1 MRYPA
6 RTRGRLALA
15 LIVVV
20 VLVGVFVV
28 RLVDLQV
35 VRAADLA
42 EQGADRRGVEAT
54 VYGRRGEIVDTN
66 GVVLADSVTR
76 YDLKVDPANAKDRER
91 RVEGEKVVTTR
102 NELLEQIAAVTGGD
116 AAEYARII
124 DDRLAEDP
132 DANFANL
139 AKNLDVDAYNA
150 INDLGI
156 AWVGWD
162 TVPSRTYPVGAVA
175 GNLVGYMQGGDATTG
190 LERMYDESCLQ
201 ASNGIETYERSP
213 DGVRLPGSVVTTEPA
228 QDGGTLKLT
237 IDSDLQWFVQQRLSE
252 YALSL
257 GAQWGAAAVV
267 RVSDGHIM
275 AMADYPSVDPND
287 VNATMQIDKGA
298 TGSRAFT
305 APVEP
310 GSVMKMPAAATL
322 LDENVADPYTPLETP
337 GSWTVNGGT
346 INDWWPHDTIP
357 LTLTGILM
365 NSSNTGTSILSDRID
380 VQTRWQHFS
389 DFGFG
394 QKTAVD
400 FSAESAGT
408 IGSSGASWDGLTK
421 YLVTFGQG
429 MSATVAQIASAYQAL
444 GNDGVKMPLTLVEG
458 CQWPD
463 GEVTEAP
470 STDGTRVMQSE
481 TSVELR
487 GMLESVVNEGYAAH
501 NFDIPGYNVAA
512 KTGTGEVAIDGAY
525 TAERTLS
532 VAGVA
537 PSENPEYA
545 VVVTYYR
552 PANSKSSSSVAEPF
566 SKIMSQ
572 VLQTYR
578 VPTSTVGP
586 VGYPT
591 EW

>member
-6 RTRGRLALA
+6 RTRGRLVLA
-15 LIVVV
+15 LVVV
-20 VLVGVFVV
+20 LALVGVFVV

-35 VRAADLA
+35 VRAADLS
-42 EQGADRRGVEAT
+42 EQAAGRRGVEST
-54 VYGRRGEIVDTN
+54 VYGQRGEITDAN
-66 GVVLADSVTR
+66 GIALADSVMR
-76 YDLKVDPANAKDRER
+76 YDLKVDPANAEDKTT
-91 RVEGEKVVTTR
+91 RVDGEKIVTTR
-102 NELLEQIAAVTGGD
+102 DELLAQIAAITGGD
-116 AAEYARII
+116 AAEYARLI
-124 DDRLAEDP
+124 DERLAEDP

-156 AWVGWD
+156 GWVGWD
-162 TVPSRTYPVGAVA
+162 TVPSRTYPLGAVA
-175 GNLVGYMQGGDATTG
+175 GNLVGFMGTDGAQTG
-190 LERMYDESCLQ
+190 LELMYDDTCLG
-201 ASNGIETYERSP
+201 ASNGTETYERSP
-213 DGVRLPGSVVTTEPA
+213 DGVRLPGSAVTTDPA

-267 RVSDGHIM
+267 RVADGHIM

-287 VNATMQIDKGA
+287 VSGVGTDAL
-298 TGSRAFT
+298 GSRAFST
-305 APVEP
+305 PVEP

-322 LDENVADPYTPLETP
+322 LDENVADPYTRVETP

-365 NSSNTGTSILSDRID
+365 NSSNTGTSMLSDRVD
-380 VQTRWQHFS
+380 VQTRWQHFV

-400 FSAESAGT
+400 FSGESAGL

-429 MSATVAQIASAYQAL
+429 MSATVAQIAGAYQAL

-458 CQWPD
+458 CEWPD
-463 GEVTEAP
+463 GTVTDAP
-470 STDGTRVMQSE
+470 STEGTRVMESQS
-481 TSVELR
+481 SVELR
-487 GMLESVVNEGYAAH
+487 GMLESVVNEGYASSY
-501 NFDIPGYNVAA
+501 FDIPGYNVSA

-552 PANSKSSSSVAEPF
+552 PANSKASSSVAEPF

-578 VPTSTVGP
+578 VPTSTVDP

-591 EW
+591 TW

>member
-6 RTRGRLALA
+6 RTRGRLVLA
-15 LIVVV
+15 LVVV
-20 VLVGVFVV
+20 LALVGVFVV

-35 VRAADLA
+35 VRAADLS
-42 EQGADRRGVEAT
+42 EQAAGRRGVEST
-54 VYGRRGEIVDTN
+54 VYGQRGEIADTN
-66 GVVLADSVTR
+66 GVALADSVMR
-76 YDLKVDPANAKDRER
+76 YDLKVDPANAEDKTT
-91 RVEGEKVVTTR
+91 RVDGEEVVTSR
-102 NELLEQIAAVTGGD
+102 DELLAQIAAITGGD
-116 AAEYARII
+116 AAEYARTI
-124 DDRLAEDP
+124 DERLAEDP

-156 AWVGWD
+156 GWVGWD
-162 TVPSRTYPVGAVA
+162 TVPSRTYPLGAVA
-175 GNLVGYMQGGDATTG
+175 GNLVGFMGTDGAQTG
-190 LERMYDESCLQ
+190 LELMYDETCLG
-201 ASNGIETYERSP
+201 ASNGTETYERSP
-213 DGVRLPGSVVTTEPA
+213 DGVRLPGSAVTTDPA
-228 QDGGTLKLT
+228 EDGGTLKLT

-267 RVSDGHIM
+267 RVADGHIM

-287 VNATMQIDKGA
+287 VSGVGTDAL
-298 TGSRAFT
+298 GSRAFST
-305 APVEP
+305 PVEP

-322 LDENVADPYTPLETP
+322 LDENVADPYTRVETP

-365 NSSNTGTSILSDRID
+365 NSSNTGTSILSDQVD
-380 VQTRWQHFS
+380 VQTRWQHFV

-400 FSAESAGT
+400 FSGESAGL

-429 MSATVAQIASAYQAL
+429 MSATVAQIAGAYQAL

-458 CQWPD
+458 CEWAD
-463 GEVTEAP
+463 GTVTETPDA
-470 STDGTRVMQSE
+470 TGTRVMESQS
-481 TSVELR
+481 SVELR
-487 GMLESVVNEGYAAH
+487 GMLESVVNEGYASSY
-501 NFDIPGYNVAA
+501 FDIPGYNVSA

-552 PANSKSSSSVAEPF
+552 PANSKASSSVAEPF

-578 VPTSTVGP
+578 VPTSTVDP

-591 EW
+591 TW